1 MFMKIRVLPLLLCA
15 LLLLL
20 GQAALAQQTTYVFP
34 YEGFRYTQQE
44 GETVLTQTN
53 LGEHEAM
60 IASLGTTKEAIL
72 ASYIT
77 SGIVMEVI
85 PQDGGQIAVSV
96 VSAGGFK
103 DVQHMSELSEERL
116 DAFCAQFEESGLY
129 ESCEIIDT
137 TPACVRMT
145 SSAMYASMPVYT
157 LRYATLHL
165 GQLMM
170 ISDTIVGRAPEAA
183 DDARMKEVLAGVKFL
198 QSRSE
203 PTPVPTPTPTATPEP
218 TPAPTPGVAAVVAS
232 EGEMTVE
239 GVPAYTGEANITV
252 SGKTAAGAAV
262 RVVAGDKTLGRTTA
276 RNDGAFSVN
285 VTLPAA
291 GENIIAVMTD
301 NAEQMLS
308 VYYERPKARLE
319 ILEPTETVF
328 TGTNVIIKGVTEPYA
343 RVYVNGKGTKTNV
356 EANKNGAFSV
366 RVFIDNE
373 ESGTFSLRA
382 KADDLEEN
390 TIDLTL
396 TRVFT
401 EREGIALFRQK
412 MRSVEFEDLHKDPV
426 KFKDVQFVFRGKVME
441 FNDYDGTPCA
451 LVCVDNVATGVWH
464 GPVWVIL
471 EPDTELKVGQL
482 ATIYMTGE
490 GQTLPA
496 AAEYT
501 GQGEIEAPVTR
512 AKFVTEI
519 TDPS

>member
-1 MFMKIRVLPLLLCA
+1 MSFFNSLAWIAISFLLFTAAVALISSWKTRGDNLETAEGYFLAGRGLPGVVIAGSLLLTNLSA
-15 LLLLL
+15 EQLVGLNGQSWASNMGPIAWEVGSMLTLL
-20 GQAALAQQTTYVFP
+20 ALAYYFLP
-34 YEGFRYTQQE
+34 RFLKMG
-44 GETVLTQTN
+44 
-53 LGEHEAM
+53 AM
-60 IASLGTTKEAIL
+60 TIPSL
-72 ASYIT
+72 
-77 SGIVMEVI
+77 M
-85 PQDGGQIAVSV
+85 
-96 VSAGGFK
+96 
-103 DVQHMSELSEERL
+103 EER
-116 DAFCAQFEESGLY
+116 Y
-129 ESCEIIDT
+129 
-137 TPACVRMT
+137 
-145 SSAMYASMPVYT
+145 
-157 LRYATLHL
+157 
-165 GQLMM
+165 
-170 ISDTIVGRAPEAA
+170 
-183 DDARMKEVLAGVKFL
+183 
-198 QSRSE
+198 
-203 PTPVPTPTPTATPEP
+203 
-218 TPAPTPGVAAVVAS
+218 
-232 EGEMTVE
+232 
-239 GVPAYTGEANITV
+239 
-252 SGKTAAGAAV
+252 
-262 RVVAGDKTLGRTTA
+262 
-276 RNDGAFSVN
+276 
-285 VTLPAA
+285 
-291 GENIIAVMTD
+291 
-301 NAEQMLS
+301 
-308 VYYERPKARLE
+308 
-319 ILEPTETVF
+319 
-328 TGTNVIIKGVTEPYA
+328 
-343 RVYVNGKGTKTNV
+343 GKGTKTNV

-373 ESGTFSLRA
+373 ESVTFSLRA

-412 MRSVEFEDLHKDPV
+412 MRSVEFEDLRKDPV